1 LADHLLAIGDHEGG
15 DAAHA
20 RYIQCSTK
28 EPILLQ
34 AAAAMVT
41 NDIPQAERLLK
52 GYLKRQPT
60 DTRAIRMLAE
70 VAVRCGR
77 NEDARKLLERCL
89 ELAPGFAAC
98 SPQLRR
104 PAAPASTTRSGR
116 SRKSSDCSKANP
128 RNPSYR
134 NLCAVLLSRIG
145 EYERS
150 ARIYAQLLEEYPA
163 HAKVWLSYGHVL
175 KTEGRQQESID
186 AYRRSIVQDPA
197 FGEAYWSLANLKTFR
212 FSPSDLSA
220 MQAQLARPELEADN
234 RLQLHFALG
243 KAFEDSGDYAR
254 SFEHYAQGNALHRAA
269 HPYDAELNSRRV
281 ARLRQTFTAE
291 FFRERA
297 GSGCDAA
304 DPIFIVGMP
313 RAGSTL
319 LEQILSSHS
328 AVEGTT
334 ELPEVITMAKELRS
348 RANSDDIAVYAEVL
362 AARSADELRK
372 WASATSSARASIAR
386 PTDRSSSTR
395 CRTTSCTSA

>member
-1 LADHLLAIGDHEGG
+1 
-15 DAAHA
+15 
-20 RYIQCSTK
+20 
-28 EPILLQ
+28 
-34 AAAAMVT
+34 M
-41 NDIPQAERLLK
+41 
-52 GYLKRQPT
+52 
-60 DTRAIRMLAE
+60 
-70 VAVRCGR
+70 
-77 NEDARKLLERCL
+77 
-89 ELAPGFAAC
+89 
-98 SPQLRR
+98 
-104 PAAPASTTRSGR
+104 
-116 SRKSSDCSKANP
+116 
-128 RNPSYR
+128 
-134 NLCAVLLSRIG
+134 
-145 EYERS
+145 
-150 ARIYAQLLEEYPA
+150 
-163 HAKVWLSYGHVL
+163 L

-220 MQAQLARPELEADN
+220 MQAQLARPELEAEN

-281 ARLRQTFTAE
+281 ARLKQTFTAE

-334 ELPEVITMAKELRS
+334 ELPEVITMAKELR
-348 RANSDDIAVYAEVL
+348 
-362 AARSADELRK
+362 ARGGLGRH
-372 WASATSSARASIAR
+372 RR
-386 PTDRSSSTR
+386 VR
-395 CRTTSCTSA
+395 